1 MDYPDGPVLS
11 VLDDP
16 DVMKADLLHVLG
28 SSQGRRFVRR
38 VFQDCGVFTA
48 MPAHDPLLMASLEG
62 KRQVGLALFDQ
73 VKACGAN
80 FITQLLQE
88 DTNNV

>member
-1 MDYPDGPVLS
+1 MEGPVLS

-28 SSQGRRFVRR
+28 SAQGRRFIRR
-38 VFQDCGVFTA
+38 VFRTCGVFA
-48 MPAHDPLLMASLEG
+48 PLPANDPLFMACLEG
-62 KRQVGLALFDQ
+62 KRQVGLALFEQ

-88 DTNNV
+88 DGNNV